1 MKNSHSHKCL
11 FPFFTVIILFAF
23 LFSFT
28 SKVQASQSKTTQQNY
43 NLQDNLNSPKDSVY
57 NFVEKMPQYPGG
69 EIEVIKFL
77 SQAMRY
83 PEEALKKGD
92 NGKVIVQFVISKT
105 GKVEN
110 AKVLRGVSPELDNE
124 ALRVI
129 GLLPDW
135 TPGEQNGEK
144 VAVYRIIPVLFKK
157 ISPEDAWEVNEKT
170 VVVIDNVK
178 MPANFNINI
187 LNIDKF
193 STVTVLKPFPDKV
206 KSKII
211 SKYGKPAENG
221 VVILTSNKNEIRY
234 SASDTTLNPVKNL
247 DPNCQESLSLPTY
260 PGGETK
266 LLGYIADS
274 IQYPFVAKRLNT
286 EGKVYVQFE
295 VDTLGKV
302 SNAKVVRAADYFL
315 NKEAVRVVNTLPNWI
330 PGSLCNKKLNFL
342 VIVPVTFKLNLPV
355 TIKKDWERNDK
366 TVIMLDDARL
376 PNTFQLEWL
385 RYENLSSYKVLQPT
399 TKEVIKQLEH
409 QYGHDAANGVI
420 LIGTGNKKQTDK

>member
-1 MKNSHSHKCL
+1 MNLHKSS
-11 FPFFTVIILFAF
+11 IIHA

-28 SKVQASQSKTTQQNY
+28 VLLAFAFPVNIQAIIQSNQNTK
-43 NLQDNLNSPKDSVY
+43 NTVDPVY
-57 NFVEKMPQYPGG
+57 TFVEKMPQYPGG
-69 EIEVIKFL
+69 EKEVIKFL
-77 SQAMRY
+77 SQTMRY
-83 PEEALKKGD
+83 PEEAVKKGD
-92 NGKVIVQFVISKT
+92 NGKVIVQFVVSKT

-178 MPANFNINI
+178 MPVNFNINI

-193 STVTVLKPFPDKV
+193 STVKVLKPFPDKV

-211 SKYGKPAENG
+211 SKYGKQAENG

-234 SASDTTLNPVKNL
+234 SASDTTLNPVKDL
-247 DPNCQESLSLPTY
+247 DPNCQENLTLPTY

-274 IQYPFVAKRLNT
+274 IQYPFVAKRMNT

-302 SNAKVVRAADYFL
+302 SNARVIRAADYFL
-315 NKEAVRVVNTLPNWI
+315 NKEAVRVVSTLPNWI

-342 VIVPVTFKLNLPV
+342 VIVPVVFKLNLPV
-355 TIKKDWERNDK
+355 TVKKDWERNDK

-385 RYENLSSYKVLQPT
+385 RYENLASYKVLEPT
-399 TKEVIKQLEH
+399 TKEVIKKLEH

-420 LIGTGNKKQTDK
+420 LIGTGNKKTADK

>member
-1 MKNSHSHKCL
+1 MNLHKSS
-11 FPFFTVIILFAF
+11 IIHA

-28 SKVQASQSKTTQQNY
+28 VLLAFAFPVNIQAIIQSNQNTK
-43 NLQDNLNSPKDSVY
+43 NTVDSVY
-57 NFVEKMPQYPGG
+57 TFVEKMPQYPGG
-69 EIEVIKFL
+69 EKEVIKFL
-77 SQAMRY
+77 SQTMRY
-83 PEEALKKGD
+83 PEEAVKKGD
-92 NGKVIVQFVISKT
+92 NGKVIVQFVVSKT

-178 MPANFNINI
+178 MPVNFNINI

-193 STVTVLKPFPDKV
+193 STVKVLKPFPDKV

-211 SKYGKPAENG
+211 SKYGKQAENG

-234 SASDTTLNPVKNL
+234 SASDTTLNPVKDL
-247 DPNCQESLSLPTY
+247 DPNCQENLTLPTY

-274 IQYPFVAKRLNT
+274 IQYPFVAKRMNT

-302 SNAKVVRAADYFL
+302 SNARVIRAADYFL
-315 NKEAVRVVNTLPNWI
+315 NKEAVRVVSTLPNWI

-342 VIVPVTFKLNLPV
+342 VIVPVVFKLNLPV
-355 TIKKDWERNDK
+355 TVKKDWERNDK

-385 RYENLSSYKVLQPT
+385 RYENLASYKVLEPT
-399 TKEVIKQLEH
+399 TKEVIKKLEH

-420 LIGTGNKKQTDK
+420 LIGTGNKKTADK